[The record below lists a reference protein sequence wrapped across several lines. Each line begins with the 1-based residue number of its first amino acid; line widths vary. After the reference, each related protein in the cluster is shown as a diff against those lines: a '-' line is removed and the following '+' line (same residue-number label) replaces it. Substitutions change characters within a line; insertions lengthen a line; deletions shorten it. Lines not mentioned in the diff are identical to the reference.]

1 MSCRIQKLDG
11 TVEYTLPNKKES
23 QLFKALKAATE
34 NNNEAERFYNEV
46 RSTEF
51 KKWYGKDWEKDYTV
65 DLFLTDENGEP
76 KLVKEEGFYSFQN
89 AKGEIF
95 KITAVIPDPSNS
107 LNLGREVQGALID
120 TLVGFITKVRR
131 ENPRLFRSANDAIR
145 YFGIGKD
152 SASKGA
158 LANKLLMEAFPGA
171 TFEQAKEAYEV
182 LIDQG
187 AEAMFDSLPEGV
199 GLNEAGTEDHIAW
212 EVFTAAYHNWNSSFN
227 ETTGNIEN
235 IGVREILANSL
246 STYGMKLR
254 DRVGSMEE
262 FEDTY
267 ERIHDLSRLEDNPQD
282 KLSAEAKAVL
292 GNIET
297 NELNAFGYPAI
308 LSMDKAYAIMAE
320 AAVGQPTWAEMK
332 SNLDFRAQYNPASG
346 LILEKVNKL
355 TSQEEAAL
363 FTTFKS
369 AYNNFILFKNDSFTN
384 EITGKT
390 TIVNKIINSNQSE
403 VNRKAKELF
412 RQNSRELQIPNPRA
426 LYSIDTDNKLTVKE
440 GKVERLTELWET
452 INNVRNKKDG
462 EFNPEDINALGEY
475 LWILGIQ
482 YGPTLET
489 TQDNLLDYY
498 ILGNEEGLKG
508 KNLFSQFIFKSGD
521 SFIKLL
527 DSVKKGKDIYTDQSS
542 LIDKLSDISTLFE
555 NKPFGSFISG
565 TGKHYYPINLPTRLH
580 ELVSTINNPKEADE
594 TIRILNQF
602 LEDPL
607 NRPFAS
613 VKHSSPLITA
623 LHASEEVRGNFIH
636 EVLDSYKSADEFIAS
651 ADYGNQSSKISLIE
665 RLLAYEN
672 RGKKDFWK
680 IALPIQAGR
689 SSLDFLTIPRISS
702 YKEYGMTTNKRQLIE
717 NIILQDL
724 ARMNQAD
731 EFVENN
737 DPSKFIEGYHY
748 KKGSNP
754 YAKDGGAFT
763 MTQISDLNLNKIKL
777 KDGKYIYEHAK
788 PYVLGVDFN
797 QKEEFTKI
805 LGDSVTIVENKLLEY
820 EQDLKNRIDIYGIKL
835 LEEVNP
841 NLKTKELQDKLIKD
855 FTFENFIGKIEITKM
870 LRGGFSFTKDAAD
883 FYKRMSLLKT
893 PGNKLFIKGMS
904 KTNPE
909 YGMAPTYNALVIK
922 DFDFTDLDRSNEVAD
937 NLEKALTPEGTML
950 DPVAEEL
957 ASNYRSVNKS
967 DAQSFI
973 SLPMYRD
980 IMQGMGQWNNL
991 DEEAFRNAQNPE
1003 IGQYIDNNGN
1013 TRPIYPL
1020 KPFHEELSFEE
1031 GVNTLYMD
1039 KNSYTVVT
1047 PELAMFYPY
1056 LNNMLEAMNNG
1067 IDVVHTESATKG
1079 ARRNVQNFQANES
1092 LDYSNPTIMDS
1103 NMLRFP
1109 QLSPRRVQD
1118 QITFNK
1124 QIRKNLIANVY
1135 PDASYTLGDT
1145 TVPGSKLNQ
1154 IYGEAVAENIKEDK
1168 ETVDKELGIT
1178 ELKRVENKQGTK
1190 EYKDAKLKYLKGIRN
1205 KMITH
1210 IKDKDLPDNYLDSL
1224 AIVPNGAFDWAFKI
1238 PLAFPNYQAKF
1249 EGIFMS
1255 MYNNE
1260 VFKQKLKG
1268 KELVQIAELGGHE
1281 VSGELKFYDGT
1292 NAAQVRI
1299 KASAIGIAPGTP
1311 IKDVPVELLQMI
1323 GYRIPQQGKNS
1334 SVFMQ
1339 VVDFLPE
1346 SHEKAIMVPGALTVQ
1361 MGSDFDFDKL
1371 NVILPETN
1379 AEGNVI
1385 KPDYSK
1391 QPSEMNR
1398 GERNNVIFDVF
1409 RSILTDPKH
1418 LTEVIKP
1425 LDIQTLEEIQEF
1437 LDDKTNIDTTLDY
1450 NNPMAELAM
1459 EERAKEGDRLI
1470 GLWAKHIAGR
1480 NVAEAAGTL
1489 RLKSSFM
1496 PIINGE
1502 SYGELGRTRD
1512 DNGNY
1517 ADANISEHMSAA
1529 VDSAKN
1535 PIQIDIND
1543 NIYTNPVL
1551 GLFYS
1556 LGIPI
1561 ETALIFVN
1569 QPIIRE
1575 AIEDAKNN
1583 SRPLNELYKSINRI
1597 YSSYQKEIEK
1607 VENMETARILG
1618 YFVSSN
1624 NINMQGVQGMNTNE
1638 LNDQLVNP
1646 NQAKQLEYLS
1656 NFNKF
1661 VAAGRALQV
1670 VNSIITPDNL
1680 DNVNEIS
1687 SLNDFID
1694 IERQYLNNPESI
1706 IDGADEII
1714 MHNQGTNTSLNPI
1727 AVAYRGLFTTIL
1739 EESARAGFVNN
1750 SPAFRSFKSDLKDA
1764 IGASK
1769 FTAAQH
1775 KLIDRALFTKI
1786 ITQPHSPFV
1795 DGGLISRENF
1805 ENMYLK
1811 PNDNLITK
1819 LNYLRETYPE
1829 LNNNLIMQALQ
1840 EDPSNNE
1847 TKLFL
1852 LRLDL
1857 PVGISTTDKNNYTK
1871 AFRDL
1876 LNNSNE
1882 EINDFAHALVVNQI
1896 LTSGF
1901 NPTFGSYIDLIP
1913 SEVFTTSIL
1922 NPSKQSPVE
1931 FFRQEMKELNRV
1943 DYFKDFVHEF
1953 IRTYGT
1959 EKPGGVPILKKIDKI
1974 KMSPDGF
1981 TNVSSKNLGIYGPT
1995 NESVDYFVSDA
2006 TGNTNV
2012 FVRVEGLKYQRLSL
2026 LGKSRK
2032 LNESG
2037 ISTSNSESLVNFTN
2051 NTTIE
2056 KPGGFRVDKSADII
2070 TNNEDSQAQK
2080 YCKK

>member
-1 MSCRIQKLDG
+1 MSCRIQKPDG

-23 QLFKALKAATE
+23 QLFKDLKAATE

-46 RSTEF
+46 RSAEF
-51 KKWYGKDWEKDYTV
+51 KKWYGKDWEKDYTQ
-65 DLFLTDENGEP
+65 DLFTDENGEP
-76 KLVKEEGFYSFQN
+76 KLVIEEGFYSFKN
-89 AKGEIF
+89 GKGETF
-95 KITAVIPDPSNS
+95 KITAKISDPSNA

-131 ENPRLFRSANDAIR
+131 ENPRLFRNTNDAVR

-152 SASKGA
+152 SVSKGV

-308 LSMDKAYAIMAE
+308 LSMDKAYAIMSE

-332 SNLDFRAQYNPASG
+332 SNLDFRSQYNPASA
-346 LILEKVNKL
+346 LILEKVNQL

-384 EITGKT
+384 EQTGKT
-390 TIVNKIINSNQSE
+390 IITNKIINSNQSE
-403 VNRKAKELF
+403 VGRKAKELF

-426 LYSIDTDNKLTVKE
+426 LYSVDIDNKLTVKE

-452 INNVRNKKDG
+452 INNVRNKKNG
-462 EFNPEDINALGEY
+462 EFNAEDINALGEY

-498 ILGNEEGLKG
+498 LIGNEEGLRG

-542 LIDKLSDISTLFE
+542 LIDNLSSISTLFE

-565 TGKHYYPINLPTRLH
+565 TGKQYYPINLPTRLH
-580 ELVSTINNPKEADE
+580 ELTSTINNPKEADE

-636 EVLDSYKSADEFIAS
+636 EVLDSYKSADEFVAS

-724 ARMNQAD
+724 ARMNQALEFID
-731 EFVENN
+731 EN

-754 YAKDGGAFT
+754 KALDGGAFT
-763 MTQISDLNLNKIKL
+763 MTQISNLGLNNIKL
-777 KDGKYIYEHAK
+777 KDGKYIFQHAK
-788 PYVLGVDFN
+788 DYVLGADFV
-797 QKEEFTKI
+797 QREEFEKI
-805 LGDSVTIVENKLLEY
+805 LSDTIEVVENRLVEY
-820 EQDLKNRIDIYGIKL
+820 EQDLRNRIDTYGIKL

-841 NLKTKELQDKLIKD
+841 NLKTKESHDKLIKD
-855 FTFENFIGKIEITKM
+855 FTFENFIGKIEVTKM
-870 LRGGFSFTKDAAD
+870 LRGGFSFTKNTAD

-893 PGNKLFIKGMS
+893 PGNKLFIKGES
-904 KTNPE
+904 ETNPE

-922 DFDFTDLDRSNEVAD
+922 DFDFTDLERANEVAD
-937 NLEKALTPEGTML
+937 SLEKALTPEGAML
-950 DPVAEEL
+950 DPVAKEL
-957 ASNYRSVNKS
+957 ADNYRSVNKS

-973 SLPMYRD
+973 SLPMYRG

-991 DEEAFRNAQNPE
+991 DEEAFRNAQNPD
-1003 IGQYIDNNGN
+1003 IGQYVDNNGN

-1047 PELAMFYPY
+1047 PELAMFYPK
-1056 LNNMLEAMNNG
+1056 LSSILEAMDNG
-1067 IDVVHTESATKG
+1067 IDVVHTDSVTKG
-1079 ARRNVQNFQANES
+1079 ARRNVQDFQANES
-1092 LDYSNPTIMDS
+1092 LDYSNPTVMDS

-1118 QITFNK
+1118 QITFSK
-1124 QIRKNLIANVY
+1124 QIRKNLIANIY
-1135 PDASYTLGDT
+1135 PDAPYTLGNT

-1210 IKDKDLPDNYLDSL
+1210 IKDKDLPDNYLDAL

-1268 KELVQIAELGGHE
+1268 KEVVQIAELGSHE

-1311 IKDVPVELLQMI
+1311 IKDVPEELLQMI

-1371 NVILPETN
+1371 NIILPEID

-1385 KPDYSK
+1385 NPDYNK
-1391 QPSEMNR
+1391 QPSEMSR
-1398 GERNNVIFDVF
+1398 GERNNVVFDTF

-1418 LTEVIKP
+1418 LAEVIKP
-1425 LDIQTLEEIQEF
+1425 LDIQTLEEVQEF
-1437 LDDKTNIDTTLDY
+1437 LADKINVDTTIDY
-1450 NNPMAELAM
+1450 NSPMAELAM
-1459 EERAKEGDRLI
+1459 EERAKEGDKLI

-1496 PIINGE
+1496 PIIDDQ

-1512 DNGNY
+1512 DLGNY
-1517 ADANISEHMSAA
+1517 TDANISEHMSAA

-1561 ETALIFVN
+1561 ETTLMFVN

-1575 AIEDAKNN
+1575 VIEDAKNN
-1583 SRPLNELYKSINRI
+1583 SRPLNELYKSINKIAENKMFRGKKLKSLPI
-1597 YSSYQKEIEK
+1597 AFVVDMNSIEL
-1607 VENMETARILG
+1607 ENNLLAPDPE
-1618 YFVSSN
+1618 
-1624 NINMQGVQGMNTNE
+1624 
-1638 LNDQLVNP
+1638 
-1646 NQAKQLEYLS
+1646 NQIEYLI

-1661 VAAGRALQV
+1661 VTAGKALQV

-1694 IERQYLNNPESI
+1694 MERQYLNNPESI
-1706 IDGADEII
+1706 IHGADEII
-1714 MHNQGTNTSLNPI
+1714 MHNQGTNMSLNPI
-1727 AVAYRGLFTTIL
+1727 AVAYRGLFTTII

-1750 SPAFRSFKSDLKDA
+1750 SPAFRSFKSDLKNA
-1764 IGASK
+1764 IGASRL
-1769 FTAAQH
+1769 TAAQH

-1786 ITQPHSPFV
+1786 ITQPHSPFI
-1795 DGGLISRENF
+1795 DGGLISKENF

-1882 EINDFAHALVVNQI
+1882 EINDFAHELVVNQI

-1931 FFRQEMKELNRV
+1931 FFRQETTELNRV

-1959 EKPGGVPILKKIDKI
+1959 EKPGGVPMLKKVNI

-1981 TNVSSKNLGIYGPT
+1981 TGISSNNTSIYGPT
-1995 NESVDYFVSDA
+1995 NESVDYFVSDS

-2056 KPGGFRVDKSADII
+2056 KPGGFRVDRPATPVTS
-2070 TNNEDSQAQK
+2070 NEDSQAQK